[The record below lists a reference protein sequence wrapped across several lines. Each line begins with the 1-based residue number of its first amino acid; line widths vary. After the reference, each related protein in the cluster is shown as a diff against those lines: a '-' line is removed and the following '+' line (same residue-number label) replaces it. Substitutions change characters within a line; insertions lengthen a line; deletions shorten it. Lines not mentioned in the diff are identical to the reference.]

1 MLQVMKNVVQS
12 LGKFKKNTAIEL
24 RKKGFSYSEIGEKLK
39 VPKST
44 LSLWLKKIKLN
55 DFYAEK
61 LKNRQL
67 ETAKENARKRILKT
81 SAMIEEIKKSS
92 AKDIKEITKR
102 ELWLMGIILYWKER
116 LISGSENDI
125 RNGVRF
131 ISSDP
136 GLIKLFLKW
145 LNGVGGI
152 GDGEIKFD
160 IFLKSEKKSS
170 LESVK
175 EAIIYW
181 SKVTGFAKDNFLNHI
196 YFQKN
201 SRAKSKPSKH
211 RKITK
216 KADQGLLRIRVKS
229 SSMLARQ
236 IAGWMKGIQ
245 DYYWG

>member
-1 MLQVMKNVVQS
+1 MLTYSDSMLQVMKNVVQS

-39 VPKST
+39 VPKSA

-125 RNGVRF
+125 R
-131 ISSDP
+131 
-136 GLIKLFLKW
+136 
-145 LNGVGGI
+145 NGVGGI